1 MNKPANKNFT
11 SNIQQILSN
20 IETKINQAVIDALY
34 SKYQIKMVNGFNLFG
49 INGILYNIGSANYI
63 DENNYI
69 DIISGI
75 TIEKNNIHIQV
86 KDDINIKTILCNF
99 LPIIFK
105 MNTVKQLINA
115 IYNKNGK

>member
-1 MNKPANKNFT
+1 
-11 SNIQQILSN
+11 
-20 IETKINQAVIDALY
+20 
-34 SKYQIKMVNGFNLFG
+34 MVDGFNLFSV
-49 INGILYNIGSANYI
+49 NGILYNIGGANYI

-69 DIISGI
+69 DAISGI
-75 TIEKNNIHIQV
+75 NVEKNNIQIQV